1 MQQLRRPLLVIVL
14 TVLTICVVALL
25 KNSTEPV
32 LKTSHNM
39 MVGLAFERKTIV
51 VDQVVGENVEKPA
64 SLPLKIVV
72 SYTWNFPKKTGR
84 AMSVNVMHTRL
95 WLSSRR

>member
-1 MQQLRRPLLVIVL
+1 M
-14 TVLTICVVALL
+14 TKSA
-25 KNSTEPV
+25 EPIS
-32 LKTSHNM
+32 KPATTM

-64 SLPLKIVV
+64 FLPLDIVV

-95 WLSSRR
+95 WLSSRL